1 MRKKFIL
8 SGVCIIITI
17 GIAATRIG
25 SFNVGQDVS
34 VADIEKKPYEY
45 HYSDSQSGE
54 EIVKQENTSTPTV
67 EKQYIEVDTDPES
80 YTVLVNREHLL
91 PEDYVPSDLVVPNIS
106 FSYRGIY
113 EKSYMRKRAAAALEE
128 LFAAALK
135 KNYRLYGVSAYRSYK
150 RQDQIY
156 RNNVRNKGEEQTN
169 QVSAMPGSSEHQ
181 TGLAID
187 VSCDAVDCALEAS
200 FGRTPEG
207 TWLKNNCHKYGF
219 IIRYPHWRERVTGY
233 TYEPW
238 HIRYVGKNLAKYIY
252 KKKLTLEEYYQ
263 QTTVENKVESE
274 PISDIDDIQ
283 ATDEPEMMTAPTPTP
298 VPAVTERSAGPKST
312 PARESTEPP
321 QTKTPQ
327 TKTPQTKAP
336 QTKTPQTEKPE
347 ESSTPEEETKEP
359 VSEPVET
366 KKSSE
371 TSPPETEKTP
381 DSASSQEETEEKEPS
396 EEEN

>member
-25 SFNVGQDVS
+25 SFSARQDAS

-45 HYSDSQSGE
+45 HYSDSQGGE
-54 EIVKQENTSTPTV
+54 KIVKQENTSTPTV

-128 LFAAALK
+128 LFSAALK

-156 RNNVRNKGEEQTN
+156 RNNVQNKGEEQTN

-187 VSCDAVDCALEAS
+187 VSCDAVDCALEES

-207 TWLKNNCHKYGF
+207 TWLKKNCHKYGF

-252 KKKLTLEEYYQ
+252 QKKLTLEEYYQ
-263 QTTVENKVESE
+263 QTTVENKVESD
-274 PISDIDDIQ
+274 PISDIDDIS
-283 ATDEPEMMTAPTPTP
+283 ATDEPEMTTAPTPAPTP
-298 VPAVTERSAGPKST
+298 VPTATERASAEPKST
-312 PARESTEPP
+312 PSGESTEPP
-321 QTKTPQ
+321 QTKTP
-327 TKTPQTKAP
+327 PTKAP
-336 QTKTPQTEKPE
+336 QTKEPK
-347 ESSTPEEETKEP
+347 ESSTPDVETKEP
-359 VSEPVET
+359 ETEPVET
-366 KKSSE
+366 KKPLE
-371 TSPPETEKTP
+371 TSPPETEGTP
-381 DSASSQEETEEKEPS
+381 DSAASQEETEENEPS